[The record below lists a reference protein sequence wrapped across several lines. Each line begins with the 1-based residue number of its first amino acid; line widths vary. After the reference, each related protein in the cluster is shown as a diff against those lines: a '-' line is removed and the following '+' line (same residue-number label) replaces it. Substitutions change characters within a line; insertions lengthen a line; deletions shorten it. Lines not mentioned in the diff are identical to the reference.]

1 MDEWEIPPLK
11 SDGNKVHKRFCRLL
25 IIMAFVGGALIEIG
39 DNSTPGECEEGGALA
54 SIGGF
59 LFWTSFWLVPINVL
73 IYLVS
78 MLMKEMNTGE
88 VYLQAFFHII
98 MLIFVV
104 AIVGEELSCHFPISI
119 SVAPDYNIGAG
130 F

>member
-59 LFWTSFWLVPINVL
+59 LFWTSLGISLLLSGCLFYAMICSGIYARKL
-73 IYLVS
+73 IEPFYWMILR
-78 MLMKEMNTGE
+78 
-88 VYLQAFFHII
+88 LQTK
-98 MLIFVV
+98 
-104 AIVGEELSCHFPISI
+104 
-119 SVAPDYNIGAG
+119 NI
-130 F
+130 